1 MVRVPFVVVGPG
13 DQVPVVPLAGAD
25 LDAEGQAIF
34 IKPGWKANRR
44 HAQHVDP
51 ARVAV
56 RPVTE
61 TAILRH
67 GLVDGRHLARG
78 IDEAVE
84 VQAIELLLIESQYLP
99 ARGEK
104 LFFGLRISF
113 KRGLFNVG
121 SSECPRFSPADDDGR
136 QRFPDCVLVFSG
148 VVLGRSKV
156 REKLVGAL
164 ADVRQG
170 ADVGGSVDRSAR
182 LRPRREVRRLHAG
195 RRLVSP
201 VSTEWSILDCLFKL
215 FRRGVGTPPLEDGRF
230 SVENKGGYGESFAF
244 EVPVYRPVNSSAFW
258 HVPNNHRIA
267 SRRFC

>member
-1 MVRVPFVVVGPG
+1 MLAAPNA
-13 DQVPVVPLAGAD
+13 PVFPPPMMTEGSAFPIVCSYS
-25 LDAEGQAIF
+25 AE
-34 IKPGWKANRR
+34 W
-44 HAQHVDP
+44 
-51 ARVAV
+51 
-56 RPVTE
+56 
-61 TAILRH
+61 
-67 GLVDGRHLARG
+67 
-78 IDEAVE
+78 
-84 VQAIELLLIESQYLP
+84 YW
-99 ARGEK
+99 
-104 LFFGLRISF
+104 
-113 KRGLFNVG
+113 
-121 SSECPRFSPADDDGR
+121 
-136 QRFPDCVLVFSG
+136 
-148 VVLGRSKV
+148 GRSKV

-267 SRRFC
+267 SR